1 MGDDGTNGLE
11 LEWPDAKDPSIKGNI
26 RAHADRSPNAKKSNK
41 VYGEIRK
48 MLEDIFDKNKE
59 EMESAP
65 MVRTSG
71 PRGPIYVEM
80 PDGDAM
86 EVLKIYKN
94 FNTGEETLKIN
105 PECLT
110 PLKLNEETLKEVYS
124 KALAMA
130 SKWE

>member
-1 MGDDGTNGLE
+1 
-11 LEWPDAKDPSIKGNI
+11 
-26 RAHADRSPNAKKSNK
+26 
-41 VYGEIRK
+41 

-59 EMESAP
+59 EMETAP
-65 MVRTSG
+65 LVRTSG

-80 PDGDAM
+80 ADGDAM

-110 PLKLNEETLKEVYS
+110 PLKLNEEMIKDVYN